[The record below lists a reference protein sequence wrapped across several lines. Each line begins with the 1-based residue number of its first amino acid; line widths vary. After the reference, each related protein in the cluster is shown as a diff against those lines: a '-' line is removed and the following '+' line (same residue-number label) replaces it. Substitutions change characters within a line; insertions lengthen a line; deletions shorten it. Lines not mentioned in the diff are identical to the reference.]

1 MPALFSG
8 LTLIF
13 AAIGLAAAA
22 HEEWVIAVASVA
34 LALWMASFAR
44 GALRRM
50 RR

>member
-13 AAIGLAAAA
+13 AAIALDAAA
-22 HEEWVIAVASVA
+22 HGEWVIAVASAA
-34 LALWMASFAR
+34 LAVWMASFAR
-44 GALRRM
+44 AALRRM